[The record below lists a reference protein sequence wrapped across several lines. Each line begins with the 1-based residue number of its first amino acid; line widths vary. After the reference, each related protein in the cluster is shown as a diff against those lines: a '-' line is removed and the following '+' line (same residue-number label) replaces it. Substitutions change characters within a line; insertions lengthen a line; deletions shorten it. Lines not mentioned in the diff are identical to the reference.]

1 MSFFKK
7 IFGRAP
13 EPEPTAA
20 PLPGRAP
27 TETPTGTS
35 LAVLFDRLPES
46 LSEMAR
52 EFSSRLPALGAVDL
66 GRQTPD
72 EPTFPA
78 MMEVGG
84 HSVWALGFDLPMPE
98 EAQQR
103 SIFYSNWNDEA
114 KAPLY
119 AHRAHVLLFYQGGS
133 EDPVVQ
139 LSVLYALA
147 AGMHPLGVADE
158 TAFNCVPAAVL
169 QEASSAEF
177 LQAAQTDIPSLLWT
191 GILKFHREDGQTW
204 YVTRGFGRFGKPN
217 LAFLAPTGHGE
228 QATDQFH
235 TLLNYQH
242 FYKQTFAHG
251 HTAELGGQFLRFAD
265 PYEYAEYLSGGQPV
279 LTVSVD
285 S

>member
-1 MSFFKK
+1 MSFFRKM
-7 IFGRAP
+7 FGRAP
-13 EPEPTAA
+13 EPESAEPESAA
-20 PLPGRAP
+20 TPQGR
-27 TETPTGTS
+27 TPTGTS
-35 LAVLFDRLPES
+35 LAVLLERLPES
-46 LSEMAR
+46 LNEMAR
-52 EFSSRLPALGAVDL
+52 EFPARLPALGAVDL
-66 GRQTPD
+66 GRETPD

-98 EAQQR
+98 EAQKR

-133 EDPVVQ
+133 DDPVVQ

-147 AGMHPLGVADE
+147 AGMRPLGVADE
-158 TAFNCVPAAVL
+158 TAFNGVPAAVL
-169 QEASSAEF
+169 HEAGSAEF

-191 GILKFHREDGQTW
+191 GVLKFHREDGQTW
-204 YVTRGFGRFGKPN
+204 YATRGFERFGKPN
-217 LAFLAPTGHGE
+217 LAFLAPTGQGE
-228 QATDQFH
+228 QATDLFH
-235 TLLNYQH
+235 TLLNCQH
-242 FYKQTFAHG
+242 FYHQTFAHG

-265 PYEYAEYLSGGQPV
+265 PYEYAEYLSGGHPV
-279 LTVSVD
+279 LTVSAD